1 LIFSTF
7 PYTLQQLQIDNMK
20 LTLLTQNLQQK
31 LSFLNRAI
39 STKNQLPI
47 LLNIL
52 IETQENSIKLSA
64 TDLEIGIE
72 IFCPATIEEPGKTT
86 VPARLFTE
94 LISSLTDDSLT
105 IQSNE
110 NKIEVA
116 TKRTKS
122 VFQTVSSD
130 EFPKLYEVKGE
141 KLAELFG
148 KDIKREFTSVVFSA
162 SQDTTRPAL
171 SGILVRKEAQGFLL
185 VATDGY
191 RLSLRHYKVSQ
202 SSFQESTSF
211 IIPARVFRELLA
223 MKEDNSDISMY
234 VSKEQ
239 NQILF
244 EQGDTL
250 LIGRL
255 IEAEFPNFE
264 KIIPSDFSVS
274 VSFDR
279 EELLKAV
286 KICSV
291 FAKDS
296 ANIIKFSL
304 AKDKIIVSSGASS
317 VGENTVEVDARLSG
331 EENEIAFNARY
342 LLDVLGNVEEKE
354 MVFDMIGPLNPGVFK
369 VKGDESFLHLI
380 MPIRVQ
386 GE

>member
-1 LIFSTF
+1 
-7 PYTLQQLQIDNMK
+7 MK
-20 LTLLTQNLQQK
+20 ITLLTPNLQQK

-52 IETQENSIKLSA
+52 IETQEDSIKLSA

-72 IFCPATIEEPGKTT
+72 VICPAKVEIPGKTT
-86 VPARLFTE
+86 VPARLFSE

-105 IQSNE
+105 IALTD
-110 NKIEVA
+110 NKLAVS

-122 VFQTVSSD
+122 IFQTVSSE
-130 EFPKLYEVKGE
+130 EFPRLYESKGE
-141 KLAELFG
+141 KLAVLSG
-148 KDIKREFTSVVFSA
+148 KNIKREFSSVVFAA
-162 SQDTTRPAL
+162 SQESTRPAL
-171 SGILVRKEAQGFLL
+171 SGILVRKEDQGFLL

-191 RLSLRHYKVSQ
+191 RLSLRHYKVT
-202 SSFQESTSF
+202 ESKTEDASF
-211 IIPARVFRELLA
+211 IIPARVFRELLSL
-223 MKEDNSDISMY
+223 KENEEDITMF

-239 NQILF
+239 NQVLF

-250 LIGRL
+250 LVGRL

-274 VSFDR
+274 VSFER

-296 ANIIKFSL
+296 ANIIKLAL
-304 AKDKIIVSSGASS
+304 AKESITVSSGSSS
-317 VGENTVEVDARLSG
+317 VGENMVKVDALLSG

-342 LLDVLGNVEEKE
+342 LLDVLSNIEEKE
-354 MVFDMIGPLNPGVFK
+354 IVFDMIGPLNPGVFK
-369 VKGDESFLHLI
+369 IKDDESFLHLI

-386 GE
+386 G

>member
-1 LIFSTF
+1 
-7 PYTLQQLQIDNMK
+7 MK

-31 LSFLNRAI
+31 LSFLNRAV
-39 STKNQLPI
+39 STKIQLPV

-52 IETQENSIKLSA
+52 IETQENGIKLST

-72 IFCPATIEEPGKTT
+72 IFCPATIEEEGKTT

-105 IQSNE
+105 MQTTNT
-110 NKIEVA
+110 KLEVK

-141 KLAELFG
+141 KIAVLSG
-148 KDIKREFTSVVFSA
+148 KDIKREFSSVVFSA

-171 SGILVRKEAQGFLL
+171 SGVLVRKESQGFLL

-191 RLSLRHYKVSQ
+191 RLSLRHYKV
-202 SSFQESTSF
+202 QESSHSESISF
-211 IIPARVFRELLA
+211 IIPARVLRELLA
-223 MKEDNSDISMY
+223 MKQDEVDIGMY

-239 NQILF
+239 NQVIF
-244 EQGDTL
+244 EQGDTV

-255 IEAEFPNFE
+255 IEAEFPNYE

-274 VSFDR
+274 VSFER

-291 FAKDS
+291 FAHDS
-296 ANIIKFSL
+296 ANIIKLSL
-304 AKDKIIVSSGASS
+304 VKDHITVSSGSS
-317 VGENTVEVDARLSG
+317 SIGENTVQVDAKLSG

-342 LLDVLGNVEEKE
+342 LLDILGNIEEKE

-369 VKGDESFLHLI
+369 IKDDESFLHLI

-386 GE
+386 G

>member
-1 LIFSTF
+1 
-7 PYTLQQLQIDNMK
+7 MK
-20 LTLLTQNLQQK
+20 ITLLTPNLQQK

-52 IETQENSIKLSA
+52 IETQENTIKLSS

-72 IFCPATIEEPGKTT
+72 ITCPATIEEHGKTT

-94 LISSLTDDSLT
+94 LISSLTDDTLT
-105 IQSNE
+105 MESSE
-110 NKIEVA
+110 SKLEVV

-122 VFQTVSSD
+122 TFQTVSSD
-130 EFPKLYEVKGE
+130 EFPRLYESKGE
-141 KLAELFG
+141 RLAVLSGKNLKKELS
-148 KDIKREFTSVVFSA
+148 SVVFSA
-162 SQDTTRPAL
+162 SIESTRPAL
-171 SGILVRKEAQGFLL
+171 SGVLIRKEAEGFLL

-191 RLSLRHYKVSQ
+191 RLSLRHYKVTQ
-202 SSFQESTSF
+202 SSGDDTSF

-223 MKEDNSDISMY
+223 LKESDEDISMF

-250 LIGRL
+250 LVGRL
-255 IEAEFPNFE
+255 IEAEFPNYG
-264 KIIPSDFSVS
+264 KIIPSDFSVN
-274 VSFDR
+274 VTFDR

-291 FAKDS
+291 FARDS
-296 ANIIKFSL
+296 ANIIKLSL
-304 AKDKIIVSSGASS
+304 AKDTITVSSGSS
-317 VGENTVEVDARLSG
+317 TVGENTVKVDAKLTG
-331 EENEIAFNARY
+331 EENEIAFNSRY
-342 LLDVLGNVEEKE
+342 LLDVLGNVEEKDLS
-354 MVFDMIGPLNPGVFK
+354 FDMIGPLNPGVFK
-369 VKGDESFLHLI
+369 VQHDESFLHLI

-386 GE
+386 G